1 MFPCEKANYNFHTFS
16 RVCKILSFSGVS
28 REQSLFFL
36 LLLFSKPSDWAQF
49 KQAAGKAPG
58 LQRRYQSDI
67 NPLITVS
74 ARVLISTFV
83 KTINSR

>member
-1 MFPCEKANYNFHTFS
+1 MFPCETVNYNFHTFS
-16 RVCKILSFSGVS
+16 TVCKFPSFSGVS
-28 REQSLFFL
+28 RQQSFF
-36 LLLFSKPSDWAQF
+36 LLLFSKPLDWAQF

-58 LQRRYQSDI
+58 LQRRYQS
-67 NPLITVS
+67 NPLIKVS